1 MVSVAYG
8 KSVID
13 VHQYQGNINGEKY
26 AQIVRDKF
34 PDFFGKSAN
43 LKGRYFMQ
51 DNGPSQ
57 NSHIANEAFE
67 QVKAILFKIP
77 PRSPDLNPI
86 ENIFNLASKQ
96 IRLDPKNGIKK
107 KNLAQFSHRCKKV
120 LLDFPSDIVD
130 GTVAFMNKR
139 IQMVI
144 DNQGQRTKY

>member
-1 MVSVAYG
+1 MSVHCTSKAKKEGTGRSVAKFMVSVAYG
-8 KSVID
+8 KGVID

-26 AQIVRDKF
+26 AQIVCDKF

-77 PRSPDLNPI
+77 PRSLDLNPI
-86 ENIFNLASKQ
+86 ENIFNLASKK
-96 IRLDPKNGIKK
+96 IRLDPKNRGSRRKTWH
-107 KNLAQFSHRCKKV
+107 NFLTDA
-120 LLDFPSDIVD
+120 
-130 GTVAFMNKR
+130 KR
-139 IQMVI
+139 F
-144 DNQGQRTKY
+144 Y

>member
-8 KSVID
+8 KGVID

-77 PRSPDLNPI
+77 PRSLDLNPI
-86 ENIFNLASKQ
+86 ENIFNLASKKSDWIQ
-96 IRLDPKNGIKK
+96 KTGDQEEKLGTIFSQMQKGFTRFPIRYRRWNSG
-107 KNLAQFSHRCKKV
+107 F
-120 LLDFPSDIVD
+120 
-130 GTVAFMNKR
+130 
-139 IQMVI
+139 
-144 DNQGQRTKY
+144 YE